1 MILHTGREYR
11 SCASGDT
18 IPEMEGGGEADD
30 TVWEYSP
37 LMTSAVKSEGGR
49 SGEHVVEHVS
59 RNTVRV

>member
-18 IPEMEGGGEADD
+18 IPEMEGGEADD
-30 TVWEYSP
+30 TVWEISP
-37 LMTSAVKSEGGR
+37 LMTSAVKSGMKER
-49 SGEHVVEHVS
+49 EHVVEHVS